1 MDGSLPAT
9 VVPALDSVDRA
20 EPTGAAV
27 DVGEIGA
34 QEAAAAPDTAS
45 PEAETPRSPSA
56 APHVDLARWRA
67 ATRGSDGDRPLPALG
82 RPESSAGQSAAAAPV
97 AGQAATRLAQALGRT
112 RPYGMDA
119 AEVALPAAPADVA
132 GANPAGFGAAAGL
145 ASPSSRPSDIALR
158 LAQAGGQGASG
169 QEGAP
174 PPSLVPAIA
183 PPATAAPPA
192 AAMAQAGPVSPTLPP
207 EVADQV
213 IQQVVS
219 SLKMQWKDGV
229 GEARLHLR
237 PDALGSVSVSLRVE
251 GGAVTAVVRAEN
263 PQVQEWV
270 LQHQQT
276 LRQQMEAAGLHLD
289 EFVVSPDDQR
299 QQSREDSSPD
309 PQRRRPRPARSDDST
324 EAPRFELLA

>member
-1 MDGSLPAT
+1 MT
-9 VVPALDSVDRA
+9 QV
-20 EPTGAAV
+20 
-27 DVGEIGA
+27 
-34 QEAAAAPDTAS
+34 
-45 PEAETPRSPSA
+45 
-56 APHVDLARWRA
+56 
-67 ATRGSDGDRPLPALG
+67 
-82 RPESSAGQSAAAAPV
+82 
-97 AGQAATRLAQALGRT
+97 
-112 RPYGMDA
+112 
-119 AEVALPAAPADVA
+119 
-132 GANPAGFGAAAGL
+132 
-145 ASPSSRPSDIALR
+145 
-158 LAQAGGQGASG
+158 
-169 QEGAP
+169 
-174 PPSLVPAIA
+174 
-183 PPATAAPPA
+183 
-192 AAMAQAGPVSPTLPP
+192 GPVPPTLPP

-299 QQSREDSSPD
+299 QQSREESSPD